1 MAKQVATS
9 RSDTQP
15 AGQTDAVSP
24 DAPDAPDSLKDD
36 QQEVTPISGRHSHSY
51 EADKTRILTRLRR
64 IEGQVRGVAR
74 MVEDDKYCIDILTQ
88 ISAIVASSRSVGLL
102 LLEDHIRGCVVTAS
116 PDEREATLEELNR
129 AIERF
134 TRSVGN

>member
-1 MAKQVATS
+1 MATQTPTARVGDDDTVQPPDRTIS
-9 RSDTQP
+9 RKPGTQ
-15 AGQTDAVSP
+15 AGD
-24 DAPDAPDSLKDD
+24 KDP
-36 QQEVTPISGRHSHSY
+36 VTPISARHSHSY
-51 EADKTRILTRLRR
+51 DADKAKILTRLRR

-88 ISAIVASSRSVGLL
+88 ISALTASSRAVGLL

-116 PDEREATLEELNR
+116 PDELEATLDELNR

-134 TRSVGN
+134 TRGGVG